1 VKELEGLKEET
12 QKSLKE
18 LQENKQS
25 DKGNEQNHPRS
36 KTENRNNKE
45 ITKGDNPEN
54 LGKRSGVIDVSTT
67 NRIQETENRIS
78 SAEDIIENIDKTVKE
93 NAKSKKFLIQNI
105 QEIQDIMR
113 RCNLRG
119 IGIEESEDSQLKG
132 Q

>member
-1 VKELEGLKEET
+1 MEIETIKKSQRETSLE
-12 QKSLKE
+12 
-18 LQENKQS
+18 
-25 DKGNEQNHPRS
+25 
-36 KTENRNNKE
+36 
-45 ITKGDNPEN
+45 IEN

-93 NAKSKKFLIQNI
+93 NAKIKKFLIQNI